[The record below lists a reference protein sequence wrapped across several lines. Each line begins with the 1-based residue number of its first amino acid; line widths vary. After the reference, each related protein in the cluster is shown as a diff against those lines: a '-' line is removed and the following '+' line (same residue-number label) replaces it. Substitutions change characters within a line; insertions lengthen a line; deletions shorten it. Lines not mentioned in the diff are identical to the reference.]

1 MPVSRG
7 TGVSYNGPWLFVVV
21 VDDKG
26 GEVLGLVAEVKA
38 AVLVV
43 L

>member
-21 VDDKG
+21 VDDKD
-26 GEVLGLVAEVKA
+26 GEVLGLVAEVEA
-38 AVLVV
+38 GVLVV